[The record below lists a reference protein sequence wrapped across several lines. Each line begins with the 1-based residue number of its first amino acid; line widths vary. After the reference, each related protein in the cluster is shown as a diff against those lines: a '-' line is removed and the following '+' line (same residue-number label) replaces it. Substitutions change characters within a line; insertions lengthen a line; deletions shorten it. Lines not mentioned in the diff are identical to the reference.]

1 MNTLK
6 KLQGIIPPMVTPL
19 LDRDTLDTEGLERL
33 IEHIIAGGVHG
44 LFLLGTTG
52 EAPSLSYK
60 LRYELIEK
68 ATARIN
74 SRVPVLV
81 GISDTS
87 FTESINVAKKAADCG
102 ADAVVLAPPYYFT
115 AGQPE
120 LIEYV
125 EHLCDE
131 LPLPMYLYN
140 MPGCTKI
147 NLEPK
152 TIVELSRLEK
162 IIGLKDSSGNLTY
175 FNTVK
180 TLLAGREDFSLLV
193 GPEELLAQS
202 VLLGADGGVNG
213 GANLFPTL
221 YVELYNASV
230 AGDLAKVREL
240 HAKVMG
246 ISTTIYRVGQYG
258 SSFMKGVKCAL
269 KIKGICSDYMEEPF
283 HRFRPAEAEKIRQ
296 FLEKEFGGQ

>member
-1 MNTLK
+1 MTNTEKLK
-6 KLQGIIPPMVTPL
+6 GIIPPMITPL
-19 LDRDTLDTEGLERL
+19 LDRNTLDVEGLEKL
-33 IEHIIAGGVHG
+33 VEHILGGGVHG

-68 ATARIN
+68 ATAFIG

-87 FTESINVAKKAADCG
+87 FTESVNVAKKAADCG

-120 LIEYV
+120 LVEYV
-125 EHLCDE
+125 EHLCQE

-147 NLEPK
+147 NLEPD
-152 TIVELSRLEK
+152 TVAELSKLDK
-162 IIGLKDSSGNLTY
+162 IVGLKDSSGNLTY

-180 TLLAGREDFSLLV
+180 TLLADRDDFSLLV

-213 GANLFPTL
+213 GANIFPSL
-221 YVELYNASV
+221 YVELYKASV

-240 HAKVMG
+240 HAKVMQ
-246 ISTTIYRVGQYG
+246 ISTTIYRVGKYG
-258 SSFMKGVKCAL
+258 SSFMKSVKCVL
-269 KIKGICSDYMEEPF
+269 KLKGICSDYMEEPF
-283 HRFRPAEAEKIRQ
+283 HKFRPAEVEKIKR
-296 FLEKEFGGQ
+296 FLEQEMI

>member
-180 TLLAGREDFSLLV
+180 TLLAGR
-193 GPEELLAQS
+193 
-202 VLLGADGGVNG
+202 ADGGVNG

-296 FLEKEFGGQ
+296 FLEEEFGGQ